1 MIHGHAALSTGR
13 VVEVGPR
20 PRASLGELCR
30 GACAFLT
37 ASTTETQSLS
47 VSEAVAVGCPAVVV
61 DAAPVAGRPPGLVT
75 VAAAEPHA
83 LGAAMRKVRASPS
96 RDP

>member
-1 MIHGHAALSTGR
+1 
-13 VVEVGPR
+13 
-20 PRASLGELCR
+20 
-30 GACAFLT
+30 
-37 ASTTETQSLS
+37 
-47 VSEAVAVGCPAVVV
+47 VV